1 MPVFKDLAGQ
11 RFGMLT
17 VLSEHEKRL
26 SPNGKR
32 TLVTWHCKCDCGNDV
47 WVPARYLSEGT
58 KTSCGCSKGSRL
70 IDLSG
75 KRYGYLTVLDQHKT
89 VGTNKNVHTEWLCRC
104 DCGTEKWVSYGNL
117 ISGGVKSCGCKRYE
131 LNYQHQHGTNKY
143 DMESFDYGVGKLKS
157 GEQFIFDKEDYDIIK
172 QFYWRKKEK
181 TDHVFCEAPK
191 GLGYNRETVY
201 LHRLVMG
208 IGFEKFTYD
217 KVVDHINGNPLD
229 NRKSNL
235 RIVSQLNN
243 MENQRCSKITKTG
256 IPGITVEHK
265 TGGYIVRAGRG
276 MKRVY
281 GGFFMNLDDAIKR
294 NNELREELYG
304 EYSYTNSQKIS
315 KENTLHG

>member
-47 WVPARYLSEGT
+47 WVPTRYLSEGT

-181 TDHVFCEAPK
+181 
-191 GLGYNRETVY
+191 NRPCF
-201 LHRLVMG
+201 L
-208 IGFEKFTYD
+208 
-217 KVVDHINGNPLD
+217 
-229 NRKSNL
+229 
-235 RIVSQLNN
+235 
-243 MENQRCSKITKTG
+243 
-256 IPGITVEHK
+256 
-265 TGGYIVRAGRG
+265 
-276 MKRVY
+276 
-281 GGFFMNLDDAIKR
+281 
-294 NNELREELYG
+294 
-304 EYSYTNSQKIS
+304 
-315 KENTLHG
+315 